1 MYIGKLFKNLPKKY
15 YLHKFNNL
23 SLDSRKCKQGDIFF
37 SIKGVKKNGN
47 KFINSAINNGAK
59 TIVSDLNFQGKKEN
73 ILFINNKNV
82 RKLVSEIASKFYKEI
97 PGNLIAVTGTNGK
110 SSIASFY
117 SQILKHNK
125 SRVASIGTLGIKTNN
140 SNKLTEN
147 TTLDPIT
154 IHKTLSLIKRKKIIN
169 TILEASSHGLKQY
182 RLDGLKFD
190 TTIFTNLS
198 RDHLDYHKTYKDYF
212 NSKLILFNRL
222 TKKKGNVI
230 YDNDISLSKIFKKI
244 CIKKN
249 LKPLTIGKKNSNLII
264 KKHEYV
270 KNLQKVE
277 IEFNKK
283 KYLFTTNL
291 IGKIQIKNILFAI
304 LAASKSKIKFN
315 KIIKSISD
323 IKPVEGRLESIG
335 SIKNNSKVI
344 LDYAHTPDALKYTL
358 KSIKEQFSHSS
369 ISIVFGCGGDR
380 DKDKRPIMG
389 KIANQYCNK
398 IFLTD
403 DNPRYENPKKIRKQ
417 IKKKI
422 VKSKLVEIASR
433 EKAIKVAIENLN
445 SGDILLVAG
454 KGHEIYQEYRGKKK
468 IFSDKKYILKEI
480 NSKNKK
486 LFKNW
491 KANILN
497 EKCNLGLVNKKLK
510 INKASINSKNIKK
523 NDIFFAIKGPKNDGN
538 NYADEAIKKG
548 ASLAIVNKL
557 GKFNKSKK
565 IKTNNTLRVLTN
577 ASKDV
582 RKISSANFISITGS
596 SGKTS
601 LKDLLSFCLN
611 KLAST
616 TKSTQSFNNKF
627 GVPLSLF
634 NVKKNDKFAVLEVGM
649 DKAGEIDELTKIVRP
664 DFGIITNISYAH
676 IKNFNNLTE
685 IAKAKSEIIK
695 NIVEGGKIILNRDD
709 NYFNFLKKIA
719 LKKNLNIISFSKN
732 NSLSDI
738 YIKKITSNKINS
750 KIFINIK
757 NTTKSFLVKK
767 NLHPYLHNIL
777 ASVLIISE
785 FYNLK
790 NIDEKLF
797 YNFKLPFLRGD
808 ITKIRL
814 KNKVIYLTDESYNSN
829 PLSLKFAIESFNR
842 QNKNNKCLIL
852 GDMLELGRF
861 SKILHKKMSKIINK
875 TSIKKVYVIGKHIKE
890 TFHAIDRKKRG
901 RILRDKNEIYQL
913 IKNDLNNND
922 HLMIKASNST
932 GLNIVATN
940 IKKGKIYAV

>member
-1 MYIGKLFKNLPKKY
+1 MHIGKLFNKLPKKY
-15 YLHKFNNL
+15 YFHKFKNL
-23 SLDSRKCKQGDIFF
+23 NLDSRKCKQDDIFF
-37 SIKGVKKNGN
+37 SIRGVKKNGN
-47 KFINSAINNGAK
+47 KFINDAIKNGAR
-59 TIVSDLNFQGKKEN
+59 TIVSDLDFQGKKEN
-73 ILFINNKNV
+73 TLFIKNKNV

-97 PGNLIAVTGTNGK
+97 PGNLIAITGTNGK

-117 SQILKHNK
+117 FQILKNTK
-125 SRVASIGTLGIKTNN
+125 LKVAAIGTLGIKTNN
-140 SNKLTEN
+140 SNKLTDN

-154 IHKTLSLIKRKKIIN
+154 IHKTLSLIKRKKITN
-169 TILEASSHGLKQY
+169 TILEASSHGLKQH

-190 TTIFTNLS
+190 TAIFTNLS
-198 RDHLDYHKTYKDYF
+198 RDHLDYHKTYKNYF
-212 NSKLILFNRL
+212 NSKLILFKKL
-222 TKKKGNVI
+222 TKKEGIII
-230 YDNDISLSKIFKKI
+230 YDNDIPHSKILKKI

-249 LKPLTIGKKNSNLII
+249 LKSLTIGKKNSNLII
-264 KKHEYV
+264 KRHKYIGSS
-270 KNLQKVE
+270 QIVE

-283 KYLFTTNL
+283 KYSFTTNL
-291 IGKIQIKNILFAI
+291 IGKIQVKNLLFAI

-315 KIIKSISD
+315 KIIESISD
-323 IKPVEGRLESIG
+323 INPVDGRLENIG
-335 SIKNNSKVI
+335 NIKNNSKVI

-358 KSIKEQFSHSS
+358 ESIKEQFNQSS
-369 ISIVFGCGGDR
+369 ISIVFGCGGNRDR
-380 DKDKRPIMG
+380 DKRPIMG

-403 DNPRYENPKKIRKQ
+403 DNPRYENPKKIRNQ

-422 VKSKLVEIASR
+422 TRSKLFEIPSR
-433 EKAIKVAIENLN
+433 NKAIKVAIENLN

-497 EKCNLGLVNKKLK
+497 EKCNLSLVNKKLK

-523 NDIFFAIKGPKNDGN
+523 NDIFFAIKGPKHDGN

-548 ASLAIVNKL
+548 ASLAIVNKS

-565 IKTNNTLRVLTN
+565 VKTNNTLRVLTN

-582 RKISSANFISITGS
+582 RKISSAKFISITGS

-611 KLAST
+611 KLAPT

-649 DKAGEIDELTKIVRP
+649 DKAGEIDNLTKIIKPNLGV
-664 DFGIITNISYAH
+664 ITNISYAH
-676 IKNFNNLTE
+676 IKNFKSLSE
-685 IAKAKSEIIK
+685 IAKAKSEII
-695 NIVEGGKIILNRDD
+695 NNLVEEGKIILNQDD
-709 NYFNFLKKIA
+709 DYFNFIKKIA
-719 LKKNLNIISFSKN
+719 LKKNIHVVSFSKK
-732 NSLSDI
+732 NSKSDI
-738 YIKKITSNKINS
+738 YIKKIISKNTNFKIS
-750 KIFINIK
+750 INIK
-757 NTTKSFLVKK
+757 NITKSFLIKK
-767 NLHPYLHNIL
+767 NLYPYLYNIL
-777 ASVLIISE
+777 ATIAVISE
-785 FYNLK
+785 FYDLK

-797 YNFKLPFLRGD
+797 YNFKLPFSRGD
-808 ITKIRL
+808 MTKIRL
-814 KNKVIYLTDESYNSN
+814 KNKAIYLTDESYNSN
-829 PLSLKFAIESFNR
+829 PLSLKFAIENFNK
-842 QNKNNKCLIL
+842 QNQNNKYLVL
-852 GDMLELGRF
+852 GDMLELGKF

-890 TFHAIDRKKRG
+890 TFYAIDRKKRG
-901 RILRDKNEIYQL
+901 RILRYQNEIYQL

-932 GLNIVATN
+932 GLNSVATN
-940 IKKGKIYAV
+940 IKKEKIYAV

>member
-1 MYIGKLFKNLPKKY
+1 M
-15 YLHKFNNL
+15 
-23 SLDSRKCKQGDIFF
+23 
-37 SIKGVKKNGN
+37 
-47 KFINSAINNGAK
+47 
-59 TIVSDLNFQGKKEN
+59 
-73 ILFINNKNV
+73 
-82 RKLVSEIASKFYKEI
+82 
-97 PGNLIAVTGTNGK
+97 
-110 SSIASFY
+110 
-117 SQILKHNK
+117 
-125 SRVASIGTLGIKTNN
+125 
-140 SNKLTEN
+140 
-147 TTLDPIT
+147 
-154 IHKTLSLIKRKKIIN
+154 
-169 TILEASSHGLKQY
+169 
-182 RLDGLKFD
+182 
-190 TTIFTNLS
+190 
-198 RDHLDYHKTYKDYF
+198 
-212 NSKLILFNRL
+212 
-222 TKKKGNVI
+222 
-230 YDNDISLSKIFKKI
+230 
-244 CIKKN
+244 
-249 LKPLTIGKKNSNLII
+249 
-264 KKHEYV
+264 
-270 KNLQKVE
+270 
-277 IEFNKK
+277 
-283 KYLFTTNL
+283 
-291 IGKIQIKNILFAI
+291 
-304 LAASKSKIKFN
+304 
-315 KIIKSISD
+315 
-323 IKPVEGRLESIG
+323 
-335 SIKNNSKVI
+335 
-344 LDYAHTPDALKYTL
+344 
-358 KSIKEQFSHSS
+358 
-369 ISIVFGCGGDR
+369 
-380 DKDKRPIMG
+380 
-389 KIANQYCNK
+389 
-398 IFLTD
+398 
-403 DNPRYENPKKIRKQ
+403 
-417 IKKKI
+417 
-422 VKSKLVEIASR
+422 
-433 EKAIKVAIENLN
+433 
-445 SGDILLVAG
+445 VAG
-454 KGHEIYQEYRGKKK
+454 KGHEIYQEHKGKKK

-557 GKFNKSKK
+557 GKYNKSKK

-582 RKISSANFISITGS
+582 RKISSAKFISITGS

-649 DKAGEIDELTKIVRP
+649 DKAREIDELTKIVRP

-676 IKNFNNLTE
+676 IKNFKNLTE

-719 LKKNLNIISFSKN
+719 LKKNLHVISFSKK

-738 YIKKITSNKINS
+738 YVKKITSNKINS

-757 NTTKSFLVKK
+757 NATKSFLIKK

-777 ASVLIISE
+777 ASVAIISE

-797 YNFKLPFLRGD
+797 YNFKLPFSRGD
-808 ITKIRL
+808 ITKTKL

-829 PLSLKFAIESFNR
+829 PLSLKFAIENFDK
-842 QNKNNKCLIL
+842 QNNNNKYLIL
-852 GDMLELGRF
+852 GDMLELGKF

-890 TFHAIDRKKRG
+890 TFYAIDRKKRG

-932 GLNIVATN
+932 GLNSVAAN
-940 IKKGKIYAV
+940 IKKGKIYAI